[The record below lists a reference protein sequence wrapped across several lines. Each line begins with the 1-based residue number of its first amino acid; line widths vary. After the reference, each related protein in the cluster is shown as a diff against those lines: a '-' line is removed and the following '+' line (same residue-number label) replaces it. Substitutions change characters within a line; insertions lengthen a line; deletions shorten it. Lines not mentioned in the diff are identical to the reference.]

1 MTLPKRTSFLDWLM
15 QRLQGSLRSGFG
27 TFLLVMIMAL
37 LIYPGLKNIAVHLHS
52 AVTGSYISGT
62 HSVVFISCPNEQV
75 GKVIAR
81 TIMEK
86 KLAACVNILPK
97 MFSMYYWDSEIT
109 ETSEALLVIKTRSSK
124 IHELTEFIRLV
135 HPFEIPEVI
144 SLPVDQGNP
153 LYLKWIEEAVPEE

>member
-1 MTLPKRTSFLDWLM
+1 
-15 QRLQGSLRSGFG
+15 
-27 TFLLVMIMAL
+27 MAL
-37 LIYPGLKNIAVHLHS
+37 LLYPGLKNIAVYLHS

-97 MFSMYYWDSEIT
+97 MFSMYNWDNEIT
-109 ETSEALLVIKTRSSK
+109 ETTEVLMVIKTRSSK
-124 IHELTEFIRLV
+124 MHKLTEFIRSV
-135 HPFEIPEVI
+135 HPFEIPEVL
-144 SLPVDQGNP
+144 SLSVDQGNP
-153 LYLKWIEEAVPEE
+153 LYMKWIEETVPEE

>member
-1 MTLPKRTSFLDWLM
+1 M
-15 QRLQGSLRSGFG
+15 QRLQSSLRPRFG
-27 TFLLVMIMAL
+27 ALLLALIMAL
-37 LIYPGLKNIAVHLHS
+37 LLYPGLKNIAVYLHS

-62 HSVVFISCPNEQV
+62 HSVVFVSCPNEQV

-97 MFSMYYWDSEIT
+97 VFSMYNWDGEIT
-109 ETSEALLVIKTRSSK
+109 ETTEVLMVIKTKSSK
-124 IHELTEFIRLV
+124 MLKLTEFIRSV

-144 SLPVDQGNP
+144 SLSVDQGNP
-153 LYLKWIEEAVPEE
+153 LYLKWIEETVSEE